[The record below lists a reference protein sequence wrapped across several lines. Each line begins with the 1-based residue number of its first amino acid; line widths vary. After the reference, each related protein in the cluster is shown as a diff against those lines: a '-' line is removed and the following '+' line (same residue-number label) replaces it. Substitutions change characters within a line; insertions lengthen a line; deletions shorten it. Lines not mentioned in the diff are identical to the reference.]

1 MPSSR
6 DRLNPGIKP
15 RFPAL
20 QVDSLPSESPV
31 KLLVIALCSSPVIFW
46 NSSDLMGSS
55 SGVIPFCLFILSMR
69 FSRHEFWS
77 GLPFSPSADC
87 VLSELSTMTRPSRV
101 ALHGMAHG
109 SLSYA
114 SPFATTKLSSMK
126 GVFNLYLRFLYHI
139 KQLYHSEFSLLR
151 FHSSCN
157 PLANSTT

>member
-1 MPSSR
+1 MR
-6 DRLNPGIKP
+6 IYTACEGG
-15 RFPAL
+15 AL
-20 QVDSLPSESPV
+20 ITKSCPTLATPWTVVCQPP
-31 KLLVIALCSSPVIFW
+31 
-46 NSSDLMGSS
+46 
-55 SGVIPFCLFILSMR
+55 LSMR